1 MNAQSTI
8 RIFAVV
14 LHLALSVFVWFAAKK
29 KNRILLYPAA
39 VLIHLIVD
47 AATVVLSRNGA
58 SLFVTEGAVAAASV
72 IAALLALLV
81 WKRNA
86 APAPAVEGSAQGPEL

>member
-1 MNAQSTI
+1 MGGAE

-14 LHLALSVFVWFAAKK
+14 LHLALSVFVWFAAKNRK
-29 KNRILLYPAA
+29 RILLYPAA

-81 WKRNA
+81 WKRNS
-86 APAPAVEGSAQGPEL
+86 APAPAEKGSAQGPEI